1 MKKRNR
7 SDTETQRKRRDEW
20 FSARFRCAFVSLWF
34 VLVFACQ
41 GAEPPKIQ
49 VERHRIDFRIGDS
62 LAASYHVDPSQVKPY
77 LWPIVTANGVR
88 VTRDWPMTPKP
99 DGGTDDHVHQ
109 RSAWFTFGDVI
120 PEGITV
126 PNRKPGIEGVNFWE
140 ETPVQGR
147 IVFISLKSTGDSAV
161 ESNNEWQMMDGT
173 VVLKESRTI
182 SLHDLGIGRLID
194 VQIDLCAPGVP
205 VVFGD
210 TKEGAF
216 GIRVHDQLRT
226 ESGKGRDVPKSNKMT
241 NSQGKVGEKEIWG
254 RLADWCDMS
263 GEIDGKP
270 AGVAVFDHPSNTH
283 RACWHARAYG
293 LLAANPFGR
302 EKSKFPDM
310 VGRKDRVRIQK
321 GEHLRLR
328 YGIYAHDGDVKSGK
342 VAEAYAKFAK
352 LNGR

>member
-1 MKKRNR
+1 MG
-7 SDTETQRKRRDEW
+7 
-20 FSARFRCAFVSLWF
+20 FV
-34 VLVFACQ
+34 VLGGCIVASFA
-41 GAEPPKIQ
+41 GAAPPLVKIDG
-49 VERHRIDFRIGDS
+49 HRADFMIDGS
-62 LAASYHVDPSQVKPY
+62 LAASYHVDPSQVKPF
-77 LWPIVTANGVR
+77 LWPIMTPKGVL

-99 DGGTDDHVHQ
+99 AGGTDDHVHQ

-120 PEGITV
+120 PEGIAV

-147 IVFISLKSTGDSAV
+147 IVCVSIQSIGHGGIEST
-161 ESNNEWQMMDGT
+161 NEWRMPDGT
-173 VVLKESRTI
+173 VILRESRTI
-182 SLHDLGIGRLID
+182 SLYDLGVGRLID
-194 VQIDLCAPGVP
+194 VQIEFSAPKVP

-216 GIRVHDQLRT
+216 GIRIHDQLRT
-226 ESGKGRDVPKSNKMT
+226 EFGKGKDVPKANKMS
-241 NSQGKVGEKEIWG
+241 NSFGKVGEKEIWG

-270 AGVAVFDHPSNTH
+270 AGVAVFDHPSNPH

-310 VGRKDRVRIQK
+310 AVRKDRVRIEK

-328 YGIYAHDGDVKSGK
+328 YGIYAHDGDVMTGQ
-342 VAEAYAKFAK
+342 VAQAYAKFASLGSDK
-352 LNGR
+352 